1 MCFQVWTLFWNCQN
15 WTNILADV
23 LTPVEVQSIDQSFFV
38 SCKLDTFKA
47 VKLRAIIEFGQ
58 NKPYLRP
65 WVWFL
70 SFWGGESS
78 KKFLESSE
86 NGLLLWALTS
96 LFCSTS
102 NRQCILSRKSG
113 PTLEQPYRAS
123 LVCFKYPFHS
133 SPSIVKGDKSCIDH
147 RVIKEQPHLYASE
160 HFAGLS
166 SHITLSL

>member
-1 MCFQVWTLFWNCQN
+1 MLVSCF
-15 WTNILADV
+15 
-23 LTPVEVQSIDQSFFV
+23 IDLSWFVSSFPTQSFQDMLTIPSRIKDKIQNSRLNLREANSPPV
-38 SCKLDTFKA
+38 APSD
-47 VKLRAIIEFGQ
+47 VK
-58 NKPYLRP
+58 KMP
-65 WVWFL
+65 
-70 SFWGGESS
+70 
-78 KKFLESSE
+78 
-86 NGLLLWALTS
+86 ALTS

-113 PTLEQPYRAS
+113 PTLQQPYRAS